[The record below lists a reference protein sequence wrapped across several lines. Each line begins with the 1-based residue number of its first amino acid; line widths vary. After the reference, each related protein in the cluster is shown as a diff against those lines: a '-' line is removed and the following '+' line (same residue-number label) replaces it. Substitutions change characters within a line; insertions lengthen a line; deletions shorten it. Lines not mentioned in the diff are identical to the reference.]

1 MVNSEELVAAV
12 RSVLDAGSGY
22 LSARQ
27 IFERLPVKDQLIQ
40 ECGSA
45 ETAVRRVKEALLKSL
60 QGELSF
66 DFTPNGKKRDVL
78 GSTVPEVSM
87 VFRLRG

>member
-1 MVNSEELVAAV
+1 M
-12 RSVLDAGSGY
+12 
-22 LSARQ
+22 SARQ
-27 IFERLPVKDQLIQ
+27 IFDRLPVRDQLLK
-40 ECGSA
+40 ECGGSVDKA
-45 ETAVRRVKEALLKSL
+45 IRRVKEALLKSL

-78 GSTVPEVSM
+78 GSQVPEVSM